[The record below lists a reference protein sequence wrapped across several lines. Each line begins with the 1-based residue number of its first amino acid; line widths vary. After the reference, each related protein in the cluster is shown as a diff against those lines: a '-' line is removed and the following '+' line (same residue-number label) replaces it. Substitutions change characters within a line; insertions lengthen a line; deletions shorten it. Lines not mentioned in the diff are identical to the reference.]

1 MNTSLTGNLRAL
13 LSIAALGLLLNT
25 HSAMGAVTPPQT
37 TPAQFDLNAPI
48 ERFTL
53 DPACTPPPSALGLST
68 KDSYVVAATPGNDP
82 FNSNALKCKA
92 TIVLNGQ
99 TVIIPANTVITFPAS
114 FLTPYEAFAYNPR
127 CINQTACTE
136 TGLAIQDTK
145 RLPDDTHPASYETS
159 IQGNVVYG
167 ADGVGTYIAGIVA
180 ISQQDLNNG
189 VGFINFIDY
198 ATGELRVGGNI
209 GDPNTGARVKIND
222 PVGRFGRRAG
232 PHGDNGGDTQD
243 IRFAVDDGNPTIFAE
258 SGYPLCIPRTN
269 PAVSD
274 DPLCPQA
281 NRPIDNARPPVN
293 GVPMHLGSFSMPP
306 APGVTAPAIGLPA
319 NFPPTIGG
327 TDPRQQAPLEIGDH
341 IVYAGTLATDANG
354 SYISAHTITANL
366 GIYTTPGTDPAYVTQ
381 EVTIVGVGTAS
392 TVAAPAEGREL
403 FKVVGFSTD
412 VARPVDAGKVQ
423 VDPCNGAE
431 GFARITT
438 EYPNG
443 SSLDPTGQALLNA
456 PLGRFR
462 TSFVKGTAL
471 GISMVPASKE
481 IRTEIQGSTQVTA
494 ANGLTTGQ
502 YSAPVSEFIFAENL
516 GFGGLPIVPNNF
528 EDFIFLSL
536 GNGPYDLY
544 NPYSGTSSGLNF
556 AVSPIQGQLAPWPGS
571 AAPASVNC
579 TAGQTAPPVI
589 VVNDMTVAQLSAV
602 TLNATASYSPSGATL
617 KTFSWTQTAGPN
629 VMPVATQAVNSSTLN
644 FTAPKN
650 TKTTPI
656 VLTFQLTV
664 FDSNGKFSTKAVNVT
679 VNPGNAVDVVT
690 VPVTPTYRMK
700 DGSWNVTANGSDAAA
715 TLSMEAYNGNGVVV
729 LSKTTMTHVNGSNTY
744 TYATKKVISSSLL
757 QGNILNI
764 KITSSKG
771 GATGLVAVSVRTN

>member
-1 MNTSLTGNLRAL
+1 MNTLPTKNLRVW
-13 LSIAALGLLLNT
+13 LSTAALGLLLNT
-25 HSAMGAVTPPQT
+25 SFAIGAVQPPQT
-37 TPAQFDLNAPI
+37 TPAQFDHNGPI
-48 ERFTL
+48 EKFTL
-53 DPACTPPPSALGLST
+53 DPACTPPPSALGLNT
-68 KDSYVVAATPGNDP
+68 KDSYVVAATPGNNP
-82 FNSNALKCKA
+82 LNSNALKCKA

-99 TVIIPANTVITFPAS
+99 TIIIPANTVITFPAS

-127 CINQTACTE
+127 CINTTACSE
-136 TGLAIQDTK
+136 SGLAIQDTK
-145 RLPDDTHPASYETS
+145 RLPDDTHPAAYEAN

-167 ADGVGTYIAGIVA
+167 ADGVGTYIAGMVA

-198 ATGELRVGGNI
+198 TTGELRVGGNI
-209 GDPNTGARVKIND
+209 GDPNTGVRVRIND

-258 SGYPLCIPRTN
+258 TGYPLCIPRTN
-269 PAVSD
+269 PSVSD

-281 NRPIDNARPPVN
+281 NRPIDNARTVN
-293 GVPMHLGSFSMPP
+293 GVPMHLGSFAMPP
-306 APGVTAPAIGLPA
+306 APGVADPGIGLPA
-319 NFPPTIGG
+319 NFPPIIGG

-392 TVAAPAEGREL
+392 AVAAPAEGREL

-412 VARPVDAGKVQ
+412 VARPIDVGKVQ
-423 VDPCNGAE
+423 TDPCNGAE

-443 SSLDPTGQALLNA
+443 SSLDPTGQALLNS

-462 TSFVKGTAL
+462 NQIVKASTL

-481 IRTEIQGSTQVTA
+481 IRTQIQGSSQVTA

-502 YSAPVSEFIFAENL
+502 YSAPVSEFVFAENL

-536 GNGPYDLY
+536 GNGTVDLY
-544 NPYSGTSSGLNF
+544 NPYSGTAAGLNF
-556 AVSPIQGQLAPWPGS
+556 SVSPIQGQLAPWPGS
-571 AAPASVNC
+571 AAPASVSC

-589 VVNDMTVAQLSAV
+589 VVSDVTTAPLSAV

-629 VMPVATQAVNSSTLN
+629 VMPVATQAVNSSTFN

-650 TKTTPI
+650 TGTTPI
-656 VLTFQLTV
+656 ALTFQLTV
-664 FDSNGKFSTKAVNVT
+664 FDSNGKFSTKTVNVT
-679 VNPGNAVDVVT
+679 VNPGNAVDIVT
-690 VPVTPTYRMK
+690 IPATPTYRTK
-700 DGSWNVTANGSDAAA
+700 DGSWNVTANSTNAAA
-715 TLSMEAYNGNGVVV
+715 TLSIEAYNSNGVVV
-729 LSKTTMTHVNGSNTY
+729 LSKTTMTHVNGTTTY
-744 TYATKKVISSSLL
+744 TYGAKKVIASNLMP
-757 QGNILNI
+757 GNILNI
-764 KITSSKG
+764 RITSSKG
-771 GATGLVAVSVRTN
+771 GSAGPIAVAVR